1 MKIPGRTVA
10 LYFQTTHDLSST
22 MPDVAPVEEVGLLDE
37 PLIDRRLEG
46 KQVMSTTLVTLR
58 GHMH

>member
-1 MKIPGRTVA
+1 MGV
-10 LYFQTTHDLSST
+10 
-22 MPDVAPVEEVGLLDE
+22 PDVAPVEEVGLLDE